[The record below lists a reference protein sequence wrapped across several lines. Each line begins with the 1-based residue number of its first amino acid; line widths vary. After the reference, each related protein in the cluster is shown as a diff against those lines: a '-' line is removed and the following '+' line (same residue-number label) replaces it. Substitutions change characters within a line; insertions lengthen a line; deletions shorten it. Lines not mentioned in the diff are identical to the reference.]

1 MSKLVRNKVTRFYL
15 SPEGRWTPHPQQ
27 AQTFDSVLLAIDR
40 INQLLLSDCEIVFRA
55 NESKFDLVLPVNPV
69 KPLYQFS
76 IATQAALEK
85 S

>member
-15 SPEGRWTPHPQQ
+15 SPEGRWTPHQQQ
-27 AQTFDSVLLAIDR
+27 AQSFDSVLLAIDR
-40 INQLLLSDCEIVFRA
+40 INQLLLSNCEIVFKSA
-55 NESKFDLVLPVNPV
+55 DNKFDLVLPVDPV

-76 IATQAALEK
+76 IATQAALEN